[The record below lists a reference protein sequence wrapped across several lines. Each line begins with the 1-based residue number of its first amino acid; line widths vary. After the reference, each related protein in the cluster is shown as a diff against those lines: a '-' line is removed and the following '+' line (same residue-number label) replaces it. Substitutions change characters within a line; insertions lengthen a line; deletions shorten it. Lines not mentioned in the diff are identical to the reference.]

1 MKNLSRL
8 ESYLTG
14 QKQYINFEINDN
26 NAKAELLNK
35 ICGVPQGLIL
45 GQLLFIVYIND
56 LFQVSNILKP
66 IMFADGTNYF
76 GWVLI

>member
-66 IMFADGTNYF
+66 IMFADDTNYF
-76 GWVLI
+76 G

>member
-66 IMFADGTNYF
+66 IMFADDTNYF

>member
-8 ESYLTG
+8 ESCLTG

-66 IMFADGTNYF
+66 IMFADDTNYF

>member
-56 LFQVSNILKP
+56 LFQVSNILKT
-66 IMFADGTNYF
+66 IMFADDTNYF

>member
-45 GQLLFIVYIND
+45 GQLLFIVFIND

-66 IMFADGTNYF
+66 IMFADDTNYF

>member
-26 NAKAELLNK
+26 NAKAKLLNK

-56 LFQVSNILKP
+56 LFQVSNILKT
-66 IMFADGTNYF
+66 IMFADDTNYF

>member
-66 IMFADGTNYF
+66 ITFADDTNYF